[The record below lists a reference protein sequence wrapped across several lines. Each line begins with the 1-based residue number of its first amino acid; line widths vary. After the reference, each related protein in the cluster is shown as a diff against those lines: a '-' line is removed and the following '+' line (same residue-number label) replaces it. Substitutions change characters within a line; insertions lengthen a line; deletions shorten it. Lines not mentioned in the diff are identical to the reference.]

1 ESITF
6 EFGDEVF
13 DAEFENGAYAL
24 PKNKEVTFVG
34 SADFENDGSGAS
46 YHWDFGDGNQANG
59 ETATNTYEET
69 GEYEV
74 TLTVTDEQGC
84 TTAYVFQVDVQED
97 FISVDTDEYTVEE
110 LITDVLIDNEC
121 AEISNITYSDAS
133 TNGQGFSSIGYFDAG
148 FSDFPINRGIV
159 MATGN
164 AKSTEGPATST
175 SYGGSWP
182 GDSDLTD
189 LIHEVEGSSFYD
201 SNDATIIEFDFVSF
215 A

>member
-1 ESITF
+1 
-6 EFGDEVF
+6 
-13 DAEFENGAYAL
+13 
-24 PKNKEVTFVG
+24 
-34 SADFENDGSGAS
+34 
-46 YHWDFGDGNQANG
+46 
-59 ETATNTYEET
+59 
-69 GEYEV
+69 
-74 TLTVTDEQGC
+74 
-84 TTAYVFQVDVQED
+84 
-97 FISVDTDEYTVEE
+97 
-110 LITDVLIDNEC
+110 
-121 AEISNITYSDAS
+121 DAS

-215 A
+215 ANNVSFNFLFTSNEYGQYQCDYSDVFAFFLTDSDDNTENLAVVPGTTTPVSVTTIRDSQYNTGFDNCPSAN